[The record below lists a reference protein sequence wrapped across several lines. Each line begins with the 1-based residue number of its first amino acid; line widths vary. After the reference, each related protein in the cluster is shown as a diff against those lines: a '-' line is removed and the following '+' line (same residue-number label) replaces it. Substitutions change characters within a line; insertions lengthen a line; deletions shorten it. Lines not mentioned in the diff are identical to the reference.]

1 MLALWLHIKVCVVVR
16 NNYFPKI
23 FAPNINVSIN
33 KTRKIKNNTL
43 AIEAA
48 PAAIP
53 VKPNMAA
60 MIAMTTKMT
69 AHLSIIKKFSYHNH
83 FK

>member
-1 MLALWLHIKVCVVVR
+1 MIALWLHIKVGVIVR
-16 NNYFPKI
+16 NNYFPKS

-33 KTRKIKNNTL
+33 KTMKIKNNTL

-60 MIAMTTKMT
+60 IIAITTKMI
-69 AHLSIIKKFSYHNH
+69 AHLSII
-83 FK
+83 

>member
-1 MLALWLHIKVCVVVR
+1 M
-16 NNYFPKI
+16 
-23 FAPNINVSIN
+23 
-33 KTRKIKNNTL
+33 KIKNKTL

-60 MIAMTTKMT
+60 IIAITMKIT
-69 AHLSIIKKFSYHNH
+69 AHLSIIKNFSSRHEGKITCQKNLLG
-83 FK
+83 KNKNRNWKIV

>member
-1 MLALWLHIKVCVVVR
+1 MPPRFSNATVRKELFSKKLPPNIIVNR
-16 NNYFPKI
+16 NN
-23 FAPNINVSIN
+23 N
-33 KTRKIKNNTL
+33 RKIKNNTF

-60 MIAMTTKMT
+60 MIAMTKKIVD
-69 AHLSIIKKFSYHNH
+69 HLSIIIKNFS
-83 FK
+83 